1 MITSADSL
9 SSYWNVSISNSLV
22 DRQSNGD
29 SSFLVRVQDSGLW
42 SYNLKKKK
50 KQYMKHMG
58 ILVVLLFIYYLC
70 NLHWNIQWV
79 DCFSRELTILCFPA
93 SLIQWMLSLYCCFTR
108 SGTLALISSR
118 TVAAM
123 LSVTARSLG
132 SPDVHTQR
140 NGPKPNEKISLG
152 KGIWNEIKNIAH
164 KLIHTSH

>member
-42 SYNLKKKK
+42 SYNLNKKNNTWSIW
-50 KQYMKHMG
+50 HSCCI
-58 ILVVLLFIYYLC
+58 ILYLPYYLC

-79 DCFSRELTILCFPA
+79 DCFSRKLTILCFPA
-93 SLIQWMLSLYCCFTR
+93 SLIQRMLSLYCCFTR

-152 KGIWNEIKNIAH
+152 KGIWNEITNIAH
-164 KLIHTSH
+164 KFIHTSH

>member
-42 SYNLKKKK
+42 SYNLNKKKK
-50 KQYMKHMG
+50 TIHEAYGHSCC
-58 ILVVLLFIYYLC
+58 IIIYYLC